1 MAANGVAHKAVKLR
15 ARGLTQVQIA
25 GKLGVSQ
32 QAVSKMLNNSKRIM
46 EEEMGDK
53 RIEKAKE
60 STERFDVIAV
70 TEELVQ
76 LHTSVVRDD
85 PLNRGIAAMAYTG
98 IKLLAQLRG
107 ELVEKRENRNE
118 NREVKDIDEALF
130 NDLCERY
137 SDNSGGNS
145 NGR

>member
-1 MAANGVAHKAVKLR
+1 MAVNGLAYKAAELK
-15 ARGLTQVQIA
+15 ARGLTQTQIA
-25 GKLGVSQ
+25 GKLGVTQ
-32 QAVSKMLNNSKRIM
+32 QSVSKMLRNSKRLI
-46 EEEMGDK
+46 EEEMGEE

-107 ELVEKRENRNE
+107 ELVEKRETRNE
-118 NREVKDIDEALF
+118 NREVRDIDEALF
-130 NDLCERY
+130 KDLCERY
-137 SDNSGGNS
+137 LDNSGGNS
-145 NGR
+145 SG

>member
-1 MAANGVAHKAVKLR
+1 MAVNGLAYKAAELK
-15 ARGLTQVQIA
+15 ARGLTQTQIA
-25 GKLGVSQ
+25 GKLGVTQ
-32 QAVSKMLNNSKRIM
+32 QSVSKMLRNSKRLI
-46 EEEMGDK
+46 EEEMGEE

-107 ELVEKRENRNE
+107 ELVEKRETRNE

-130 NDLCERY
+130 ISLCERY
-137 SDNSGGNS
+137 LDNSGGNS
-145 NGR
+145 SG